1 MKRIASYI
9 AAAALVL
16 ISVSGI
22 AQNKPSV
29 TLVSARTIEA
39 AHEARLEEQN
49 KKLSEIT
56 VAYAVIDE
64 NGDTTITVNL
74 PEVDVS
80 LMQQY
85 QEMLNTRHGRRL
97 VSNVRKVYPY
107 AKEAGKLLAK
117 YDELLTDMKS
127 SKARRQLMKD
137 AEDDITAKYSKELK
151 AMTFSQGAILIR
163 LIDRETGNSSFK
175 VVQALRGKFRAAFYQ
190 GFARLWGYNL
200 KTEFDPKTNKEDENI
215 EIIITMIENGW
226 L

>member
-9 AAAALVL
+9 ATALML
-16 ISVSGI
+16 VSLSGV

-29 TLVSARTIEA
+29 RLVSTRTISE
-39 AHEARLEEQN
+39 AHEAKLEEEN
-49 KKLSEIT
+49 KRLSEIT

-97 VSNVRKVYPY
+97 VNNVRKVYPY

-117 YDELLTDMKS
+117 YDEMLVNMKS

-151 AMTFSQGAILIR
+151 QMTFSQGLILIR
-163 LIDRETGNSSFK
+163 LIDRETGSSSFK

-200 KTEFDPKTNKEDENI
+200 KTEYDPKTNKEDENI

>member
-97 VSNVRKVYPY
+97 VNNVRKVYPY

-117 YDELLTDMKS
+117 YD
-127 SKARRQLMKD
+127 
-137 AEDDITAKYSKELK
+137 
-151 AMTFSQGAILIR
+151 
-163 LIDRETGNSSFK
+163 
-175 VVQALRGKFRAAFYQ
+175 
-190 GFARLWGYNL
+190 
-200 KTEFDPKTNKEDENI
+200 
-215 EIIITMIENGW
+215 
-226 L
+226 

>member
-1 MKRIASYI
+1 MKRIALTII
-9 AAAALVL
+9 AIALATVAT
-16 ISVSGI
+16 I

-29 TLVSARTIEA
+29 KLINSCSISE
-39 AHEARLEEQN
+39 AHEEWLEKENQRLN
-49 KKLSEIT
+49 DLV

-74 PEVDVS
+74 PEMNVS

-97 VSNVRKVYPY
+97 VNNVRKVYPY
-107 AKEAGKLLAK
+107 AKEAGKLLAQ
-117 YDELLTDMKS
+117 YDSLLTDMKS
-127 SKARRQLMKD
+127 SKARRQLMKS

-151 AMTFSQGAILIR
+151 KMTFSQGAILIR
-163 LIDRETGNSSFK
+163 LIDRETGSSSFK

-200 KTEFDPKTNKEDENI
+200 KTEFDPTTNKEDANI